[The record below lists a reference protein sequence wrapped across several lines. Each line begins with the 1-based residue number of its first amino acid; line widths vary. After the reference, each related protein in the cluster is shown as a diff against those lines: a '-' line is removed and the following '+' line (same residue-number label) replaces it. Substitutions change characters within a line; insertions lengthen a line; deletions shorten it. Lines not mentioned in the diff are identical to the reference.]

1 MHQEFRGVRLM
12 AYSTIKDPSAHFQ
25 TVLWTG
31 NNADTHAITN
41 DGNSDL
47 QPDWVWIKRR
57 DYDNQPVLHDS
68 SRGVTK
74 FISTDRSDA
83 EGTISPTTKFQS
95 FDSDGFSLDSTG
107 TVNANSQTFV
117 AWGWKANGGTETTSQ
132 SESGSQIACSVQA
145 NTTAG
150 FSIITYTGTG
160 GTGHTFLH
168 GLGAAP
174 GWLLIKRTSGTEDWL
189 VFHHKNTSDPA
200 TDHLLL
206 NTNDGTSDS
215 ATRFDDTAPNA
226 TEVACGNNAVI
237 NGDGSTYVCWAWKEV
252 KGFSKFGGYKGNGS
266 SSDGPFVHTG
276 FKPAWLMTKKSS
288 ASDHWK
294 IYDNQRDPF
303 NDGSLTGMKA
313 NQNESEADAGTRGI
327 DLLSNGFK
335 IREGDGDTNGVNQD
349 FIYMAF
355 AEHPFVSSKGVP
367 VTAR

>member
-1 MHQEFRGVRLM
+1 M
-12 AYSTIKDPSAHFQ
+12 AYTTIDDPSQYHQ
-25 TVLWTG
+25 SVIYTG
-31 NNADTHAITN
+31 NGSSQSITFG
-41 DGNSDL
+41 GNSDM
-47 QPDWVWIKRR
+47 QPDMLWTK
-57 DYDNQPVLHDS
+57 
-68 SRGVTK
+68 SRGDNSDPIIRDSQRGIANRLLVHA
-74 FISTDRSDA
+74 TDGHGGA
-83 EGTISPTTKFQS
+83 TGTTAFN
-95 FDSDGFSLDSTG
+95 SDGFSLDSTG

-117 AWGWKANGGTETTSQ
+117 AWGWKANGGTETTNQ

-206 NTNDGTSDS
+206 NTNDATSDS
-215 ATRFDDTAPNA
+215 ATRFDDTAPNG
-226 TEVACGNNAVI
+226 TEVTCGNNAVI

-266 SSDGPFVHTG
+266 SSDGPFVYTG

-335 IREGDGDTNGVNQD
+335 IREGDGDTNGVNQE

-355 AEHPFVSSKGVP
+355 AEHPFTSSAGVP

>member
-1 MHQEFRGVRLM
+1 M
-12 AYSTIKDPSAHFQ
+12 AYTAIDDPSQYHQ
-25 TVLWTG
+25 SVIYTG
-31 NNADTHAITN
+31 NGSSQSITFG
-41 DGNSDL
+41 GNSDM
-47 QPDWVWIKRR
+47 QPDMLWTK
-57 DYDNQPVLHDS
+57 
-68 SRGVTK
+68 SRGDNSDPIIRDSQRGIANRLLVHA
-74 FISTDRSDA
+74 TDGHGGA
-83 EGTISPTTKFQS
+83 TGTTS

-117 AWGWKANGGTETTSQ
+117 AWGWKANGGTETTNQ

-206 NTNDGTSDS
+206 NTNDATSDS
-215 ATRFDDTAPNA
+215 ATRFDDTAPNG
-226 TEVACGNNAVI
+226 TEVTCGNNAVI

-266 SSDGPFVHTG
+266 SSDGPFVYTG

-335 IREGDGDTNGVNQD
+335 IREGDGDTNGVNQE

-355 AEHPFVSSKGVP
+355 AEHPFTSSAGVP

>member
-1 MHQEFRGVRLM
+1 M
-12 AYSTIKDPSAHFQ
+12 AYTTIDDPSQYHQ
-25 TVLWTG
+25 SVIYTG
-31 NNADTHAITN
+31 TGSSQSITFG
-41 DGNSDL
+41 GNSDM
-47 QPDWVWIKRR
+47 QPDMLWTKCR
-57 DYDNQPVLHDS
+57 DDNFDPIIRDS
-68 SRGVTK
+68 QRGIANRLLVHA
-74 FISTDRSDA
+74 TDGHGGA
-83 EGTISPTTKFQS
+83 TGTTS
-95 FDSDGFSLDSTG
+95 FDSDGFSIDSTN
-107 TVNANSQTFV
+107 TVNSNTKLFV
-117 AWGWKANGGTETTSQ
+117 GWGWKANGGTETTSQ

-206 NTNDGTSDS
+206 NTNDGTVDS

-303 NDGSLTGMKA
+303 NDGSLTGLKA
-313 NQNESEADAGTRGI
+313 NQNETESDAGTRGI

>member
-1 MHQEFRGVRLM
+1 MPYT
-12 AYSTIKDPSAHFQ
+12 AIDDPSQYHQ
-25 TVLWTG
+25 SVIYTG
-31 NNADTHAITN
+31 NGSSQSITFG
-41 DGNSDL
+41 GNSDM
-47 QPDWVWIKRR
+47 QPDMLWTK
-57 DYDNQPVLHDS
+57 
-68 SRGVTK
+68 SRGDNSDPIIRDSQRGIANRLLVHA
-74 FISTDRSDA
+74 TDGHGGA
-83 EGTISPTTKFQS
+83 TGTTS

-117 AWGWKANGGTETTSQ
+117 AWGWKANGGTETTNQ

-206 NTNDGTSDS
+206 NTNDATSDS
-215 ATRFDDTAPNA
+215 ATRFDDTAPNG

-252 KGFSKFGGYKGNGS
+252 KGFSKFGKYTGNGS
-266 SSDGPFVHTG
+266 ADGPLVYTG
-276 FKPAWLMTKKSS
+276 FKPAWLMTKRTDS
-288 ASDHWK
+288 SDHWR
-294 IYDNQRDPF
+294 IVDNAR
-303 NDGSLTGMKA
+303 NTTNNGALLGMKA
-313 NQNESEADAGTRGI
+313 NQNEAESDAGSRNI
-327 DLLSNGFK
+327 DFLTNGFK
-335 IREGDGDTNGVNQD
+335 MRDTDVDSNASSGTYV
-349 FIYMAF
+349 YMAF
-355 AEHPFVSSKGVP
+355 AEHPFVSSEGVP